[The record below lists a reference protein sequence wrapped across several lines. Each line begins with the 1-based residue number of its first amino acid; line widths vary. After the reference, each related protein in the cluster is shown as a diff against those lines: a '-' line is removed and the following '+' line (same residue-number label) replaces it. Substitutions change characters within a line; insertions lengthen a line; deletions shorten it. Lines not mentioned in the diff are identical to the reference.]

1 VPSLV
6 TGITSSVTSLK
17 TPVRNKQALFDFSIS
32 GPLAGL
38 VASTASIVFGLMVMQ
53 SMDPSLFPNLP
64 ALPIQSL
71 RQSSLGGGIIDS
83 FFPGILNIPSG
94 SEASSTISSININLH
109 PLVIAGFFGLQLNAV
124 ALLPI
129 GSKSC
134 LLYPLFFSSYTSETY
149 VHGLMPETD
158 GGRISTVL
166 FGRRA
171 AQLVSALSLLAIF
184 IQGLI
189 GSDILLFYFSYVI
202 FFESVPELP
211 AENEVDDIS
220 FPRVLLA
227 ITSTMLLLL
236 TLIPM

>member
-1 VPSLV
+1 
-6 TGITSSVTSLK
+6 
-17 TPVRNKQALFDFSIS
+17 
-32 GPLAGL
+32 
-38 VASTASIVFGLMVMQ
+38 
-53 SMDPSLFPNLP
+53 
-64 ALPIQSL
+64 
-71 RQSSLGGGIIDS
+71 
-83 FFPGILNIPSG
+83 
-94 SEASSTISSININLH
+94 
-109 PLVIAGFFGLQLNAV
+109 
-124 ALLPI
+124 
-129 GSKSC
+129 
-134 LLYPLFFSSYTSETY
+134 
-149 VHGLMPETD
+149 MPETD